1 MGTPVN
7 ITASS
12 QAPTTTRPRPPVR
25 ANHRL
30 AEFVC
35 IDCGCKSATSLSMAG
50 RVVRCPPCQVR
61 YRNVERRK
69 RSDRY
74 PNGRASMVA
83 QVGGPYRVVF
93 DPLDSFTPR
102 ASFTRSELDD
112 MLKLE
117 YLADGTRFAHVNGHE
132 YHVICGRLYR
142 MGAQG

>member
-1 MGTPVN
+1 MSNSVTCNV
-7 ITASS
+7 
-12 QAPTTTRPRPPVR
+12 TRPRPPVR

-30 AEFVC
+30 AEFTC

-61 YRNVERRK
+61 YHNVDRI
-69 RSDRY
+69 RY

-112 MLKLE
+112 MLALK

-142 MGAQG
+142 MEAAIEVKR

>member
-1 MGTPVN
+1 MTVTCN
-7 ITASS
+7 V
-12 QAPTTTRPRPPVR
+12 TRPRPSVR

-35 IDCGCKSATSLSMAG
+35 IDCGRKSATSLSMAG
-50 RVVRCPPCQVR
+50 RVVRCPPCQVH
-61 YRNVERRK
+61 YRNVERI
-69 RSDRY
+69 RY

-102 ASFTRSELDD
+102 ASFTRAELDD
-112 MLKLE
+112 MLELK
-117 YLADGTRFAHVNGHE
+117 YLADGTRFAHPNGHE

-142 MGAQG
+142 MGATSV

>member
-1 MGTPVN
+1 M
-7 ITASS
+7 SS
-12 QAPTTTRPRPPVR
+12 SVTCNVTRPRPPVEPAKTQVR

-35 IDCGCKSATSLSMAG
+35 VGCGRKSATSLSMAG

-61 YRNVERRK
+61 YRNVERIRANK
-69 RSDRY
+69 FAY

-102 ASFTRSELDD
+102 ASFTRSELDN
-112 MLKLE
+112 MLALE
-117 YLADGTRFAHVNGHE
+117 YLADGTRFAHPNGHE

-142 MGAQG
+142 V

>member
-1 MGTPVN
+1 
-7 ITASS
+7 
-12 QAPTTTRPRPPVR
+12 
-25 ANHRL
+25 
-30 AEFVC
+30 
-35 IDCGCKSATSLSMAG
+35 MAG

-61 YRNVERRK
+61 YHNVERRK

-74 PNGRASMVA
+74 PNGRPSMVA

-112 MLKLE
+112 MLNLK
-117 YLADGTRFAHVNGHE
+117 YLADGTRFTHPNGHE

-142 MGAQG
+142 V

>member
-1 MGTPVN
+1 MTVTCN
-7 ITASS
+7 V
-12 QAPTTTRPRPPVR
+12 TRPRPPVR

-30 AEFVC
+30 AEFTCVG
-35 IDCGCKSATSLSMAG
+35 CGRKSATSLSMAG

-61 YRNVERRK
+61 YRNVERVRANK
-69 RSDRY
+69 FAY

-102 ASFTRSELDD
+102 ASFTRVELDD

-117 YLADGTRFAHVNGHE
+117 YLADGTRFAHPNGHE

-142 MGAQG
+142 MGATSV